1 MNWEMINF
9 LFRWDSSD
17 FLLTYL
23 SLPVGK
29 ARGCRRACHPSQIS
43 CLPRAL
49 VPARLLVLRVT
60 GPVPPARP
68 WLAVLASLVGCD
80 DLWSFLCLSPRV
92 HLLPPPPFQALL
104 GHSIC
109 LSARRIFSD
118 SFLFS
123 VQPSSSRGPLLK
135 HRACPLCLVGGVGE
149 YVWLTRARNGR
160 HGRPALPPHPG
171 GF

>member
-23 SLPVGK
+23 SLPGGK
-29 ARGCRRACHPSQIS
+29 ACGCRRACHPSQIS

-49 VPARLLVLRVT
+49 VPARLLVL
-60 GPVPPARP
+60 GSWVPFCRP
-68 WLAVLASLVGCD
+68 GLGL
-80 DLWSFLCLSPRV
+80 LSWPRWWV
-92 HLLPPPPFQALL
+92 AMTCSSSVSAAGSICSPPPFQALL
-104 GHSIC
+104 GQSVCVSTRLSFQTRFCSLLSSHSPG
-109 LSARRIFSD
+109 
-118 SFLFS
+118 
-123 VQPSSSRGPLLK
+123 VPLLK
-135 HRACPLCLVGGVGE
+135 RRACRLCLVGNAGE

-160 HGRPALPPHPG
+160 HGLPALPPHPG